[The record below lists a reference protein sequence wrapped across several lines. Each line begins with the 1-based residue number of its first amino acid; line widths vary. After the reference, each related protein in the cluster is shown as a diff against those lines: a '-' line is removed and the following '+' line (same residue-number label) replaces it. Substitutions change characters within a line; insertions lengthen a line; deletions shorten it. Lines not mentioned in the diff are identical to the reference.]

1 MAVSM
6 WMNVVLEDGSTTDHL
21 FPADGGDYGGG
32 YGIPRHVAHL
42 DEVCR
47 RLGLPSLAGF
57 VTVGDDGDPWFD
69 PADGLTCVRGLL
81 GWLAGAGLGEQE
93 RMVGD
98 TLWARIGVLPPAQHA
113 AVGPAVAAGVAA
125 DLRTFEVA
133 LAYALERRTR
143 FQLYY
148 SC

>member
-1 MAVSM
+1 M
-6 WMNVVLEDGSTTDHL
+6 WMDVVLEDGSTTDHL
-21 FPADGGDYGGG
+21 FPADGDEYGGG
-32 YGIPRHVAHL
+32 YAIPRHVEHL

-57 VTVGDDGDPWFD
+57 VSVGDDGDPWFD
-69 PADGLTCVRGLL
+69 PADGLACVRGLL
-81 GWLAGAGLGEQE
+81 GWLIGVGHGEQE
-93 RMVGD
+93 RMAED
-98 TLWARIGVLPPAQHA
+98 TVWARIGALPPSQYA
-113 AVGPAVAAGVAA
+113 AVAAGVAA